1 MSEDYNAEVAA
12 STCMEYGTDCYGTVE
27 FCKIGS
33 SLFAW
38 PRCRYH
44 AKKLEKTLN
53 SAKAADLKIT
63 ENNNEV

>member
-1 MSEDYNAEVAA
+1 MSEDYNAELAA
-12 STCMEYGTDCYGTVE
+12 MTCEQYGLDCYGTVE

-44 AKKLEKTLN
+44 AKKLEKIIA
-53 SAKAADLKIT
+53 SAQAADLQM
-63 ENNNEV
+63 ENTNEI